1 MKDTEVDGGAATT
14 ATTAAAAGTA
24 ASAGTADELGR
35 LRNRIDEIDRRI
47 VALLNERAQ
56 VGIEIGRVKASTG
69 RTAMFD
75 ADREQEVLRQVAGA
89 NVGPIDEPA
98 LLGLYQQIIDL
109 TRRLEESQRERE
121 TT

>member
-1 MKDTEVDGGAATT
+1 MKRTEVDADARAT
-14 ATTAAAAGTA
+14 APG
-24 ASAGTADELGR
+24 DELGR
-35 LRNRIDEIDRRI
+35 LRTRIDEIDRRI
-47 VALLNERAQ
+47 VALLNERAA
-56 VGIEIGRVKASTG
+56 VGIEVGRVKASAG

-109 TRRLEESQRERE
+109 TRRLEESEGERE

>member
-1 MKDTEVDGGAATT
+1 MKPGEVDGGAM
-14 ATTAAAAGTA
+14 TAAATA
-24 ASAGTADELGR
+24 EELGR

-47 VALLNERAQ
+47 VALLNERAA
-56 VGIEIGRVKASTG
+56 VGIEIGRIKASAG

-121 TT
+121 MT